1 MNTNFLQIEPPRS
14 LIQLLSARE
23 ETSSEKP
30 QCKPQ
35 KKIAFMKT
43 HKTASSTVQS
53 VLFRFGLDHGLNFV
67 LPSDGNHL
75 NDPSHRIFL
84 TETFKTEWLD
94 QEKEKIP
101 WHESFF
107 KEKKYQIFNLHTVWN
122 QTAARELLGPDAVY
136 VTILR
141 HPVDLFESLYAYSN
155 FQTVL
160 KLSLHEYIE
169 SLNVSESLYQHRIN
183 EYMGL
188 NQQLYD
194 LGLPKVDLYKLDAIK
209 ERIKEIEK
217 EFDLVLFSEMFD
229 ESMVLL
235 ANKLC
240 WPLDYVKSFKLNARK
255 DAYKVALNEKEKET
269 LKSWQEGD
277 LLLYNHFLQI
287 FKQKLTDY
295 GDVKMKED
303 ISTLHELNKEAKER
317 CLISETDRD
326 HMDKKSLYRPFSHE
340 VVAYKIKQDDHECRL
355 LGMAENALV
364 DLARAR
370 QKFRWDNGD
379 SDNPS

>member
-1 MNTNFLQIEPPRS
+1 MHRRRTIQVRRRLLLLGSFVIICFTLTGSIFLYNYYGANMNTDFIQIEPPS
-14 LIQLLSARE
+14 GLIQFLSARE
-23 ETSSEKP
+23 ETSSQKP
-30 QCKPQ
+30 QCQPQ

-53 VLFRFGLDHGLNFV
+53 ILFRFGLDNMLNFV

-75 NDPSHRIFL
+75 GPPGKNRFIL
-84 TETFKTEWLD
+84 TESFKNKWLD
-94 QEKEKIP
+94 EEKEKIP
-101 WHESFF
+101 WHVNFY
-107 KEKKYQIFNLHTVWN
+107 KEKKYDIFNLHTVWN
-122 QTAARELLGPDAVY
+122 QTEARDLLGPDAVY

-141 HPVDLFESLYAYSN
+141 HPVDLFESLYAYTN
-155 FQTVL
+155 FQSVL

-169 SLNVSESLYQHRIN
+169 SLNVSETLYQHRIN

-194 LGLPKVDLYKLDAIK
+194 LGLPLIDLYKLDAIK

-255 DAYKVALNEKEKET
+255 DAYKVELSEKEKET
-269 LKSWQEGD
+269 LKSWQVGD
-277 LLLYNHFLQI
+277 LLLYNHFQQI
-287 FKQKLTDY
+287 FKQKVIDY
-295 GDVKMKED
+295 GDDKMKED
-303 ISTLHELNKEAKER
+303 VKTLQELN
-317 CLISETDRD
+317 
-326 HMDKKSLYRPFSHE
+326 
-340 VVAYKIKQDDHECRL
+340 
-355 LGMAENALV
+355 
-364 DLARAR
+364 
-370 QKFRWDNGD
+370 
-379 SDNPS
+379 